1 MAGTYSIHPNVALA
15 MLQAFATQ
23 LGNGAKIK
31 FYNGTMPASAAA
43 ALSGNT
49 LLLTLAASAT
59 PISGYSDTGTAKRAT
74 WAAIAS
80 AAVAATGTAA
90 FYRVEDSAGNVI
102 EQGKV
107 GLSGDNP
114 TPDIVLST
122 TAFTAGSTGSLTAKT
137 NDFPYGP

>member
-15 MLQAFATQ
+15 MLQTFATQ
-23 LGNGAKIK
+23 LTNGAKIK
-31 FYNGTMPASAAA
+31 FYNGSVPASAAA

-49 LLLTLAASAT
+49 LLLTLPASST
-59 PISGYSDTGTAKRAT
+59 PIASYSDTGTAKRAV
-74 WAAIAS
+74 WAAIAA
-80 AAVAATGTAA
+80 AAVVATGTAT
-90 FYRVEDSAGNVI
+90 FYRTEDSAGNVI

-107 GLSGDNP
+107 GLSTDTP

-122 TAFTAGSTGSLTAKT
+122 VAFTAGSTGSLTAKT